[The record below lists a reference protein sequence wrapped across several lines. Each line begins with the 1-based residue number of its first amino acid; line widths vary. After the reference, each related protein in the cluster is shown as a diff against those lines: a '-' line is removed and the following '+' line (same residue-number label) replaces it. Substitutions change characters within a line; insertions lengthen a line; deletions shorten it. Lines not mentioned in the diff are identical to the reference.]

1 MNSSRESLGSSVI
14 GSVVLGVGGT
24 VEVVV
29 EAVGESDE
37 SFSESEGSLAGSLA
51 KGSVVVEDTVDVV
64 VASDEPSTAVV
75 GAG

>member
-29 EAVGESDE
+29 EAVGASDE
-37 SFSESEGSLAGSLA
+37 SLSGTEGSLPRSLA
-51 KGSVVVEDTVDVV
+51 TGSVVAEATLDVV
-64 VASDEPSTAVV
+64 VASDGLSAAVV